1 MDATDLEA
9 ATAVTAAAVMVA
21 SRLYPFDNFVI
32 MRESF
37 LLRSKLVPYI
47 YTGNFWAYEKG
58 QALLRPLYYAF
69 PESEE
74 AYNNPNQYLFGSDMV
89 VAPITTPS
97 QQYNISR

>member
-1 MDATDLEA
+1 MDETDLEA
-9 ATAVTAAAVMVA
+9 AAVVVVVA

-47 YTGNFWAYEKG
+47 YTGNYWAYEKG